1 MCIFAFCTA
10 VAQPSWIQKIN
21 DVHVAIEENVF
32 WECKASGR
40 PRPTYRWLKN
50 GEPLS
55 TQVSD
60 PTVSV
65 PDVGSDV

>member
-1 MCIFAFCTA
+1 M
-10 VAQPSWIQKIN
+10 
-21 DVHVAIEENVF
+21 AIEENVF

-65 PDVGSDV
+65 PDVGSDI